1 MGSLPPDQ
9 DSVAA
14 GCAICFVVFMVFIA
28 GAKLAQD
35 DQKPEQIKPKKP

>member
-9 DSVAA
+9 DSAAA
-14 GCAICFVVFMVFIA
+14 GCAILCCGIMVFIA
-28 GAKLAQD
+28 RAKLAQD